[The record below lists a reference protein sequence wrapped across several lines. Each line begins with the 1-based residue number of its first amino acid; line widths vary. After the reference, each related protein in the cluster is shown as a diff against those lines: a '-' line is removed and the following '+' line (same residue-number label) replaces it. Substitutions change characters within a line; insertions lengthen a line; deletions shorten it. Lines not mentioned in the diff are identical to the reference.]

1 MDCKHE
7 RLRCT
12 NNQFFCLACGMKID
26 KPPEP
31 EKKPEK
37 KPVKRPAKKAK
48 AD

>member
-12 NNQFFCLACGMKID
+12 NNQFFCLICGAKID

-31 EKKPEK
+31 EKKPA
-37 KPVKRPAKKAK
+37 KRPAKKTK
-48 AD
+48 AE